1 MTKLKSIILILFA
14 VFLWWLSPN
23 LILLLRSQI
32 QLLDGYG
39 NVIKLWNLYKDSAA
53 MMDKA
58 TRLKAEV
65 SLYYYLNRAG

>member
-14 VFLWWLSPN
+14 GLS
-23 LILLLRSQI
+23 LVAFSQSDSSLRSQI